1 MTLAGYKGNI
11 IIKKN
16 FKYRHFYYYGSKRN
30 GAFTMRKN
38 YIFGLFLCFILI
50 SFSFTA
56 CIKKKTDENSDVH
69 NTITPT
75 VTSTPTP
82 TIVAEETIKEPTPTI
97 PETEDTVEEII
108 SQTEALKMVQSK
120 IDERGYFV
128 ELFMDKLVIDDRSY
142 YVYHISD
149 GSSVIEPNV
158 IVDQV
163 SGEMLCYQSDGS
175 TAPFSDFPLYT
186 ETVDTPVKTNEFTK
200 EDAYE
205 KLNKLSAKTL
215 GLPEKLQQ
223 YTIEYDGWTTNV
235 KGMEC
240 YGINVFDVL
249 EENKTN
255 MGVYYVALDGTKMFM
270 FDSMLDDFV
279 ELEAN

>member
-1 MTLAGYKGNI
+1 
-11 IIKKN
+11 
-16 FKYRHFYYYGSKRN
+16 
-30 GAFTMRKN
+30 MRKK
-38 YIFGLFLCFILI
+38 YIFGLFLCFILL

-56 CIKKKTDENSDVH
+56 CIKKKSDENSDVH

-75 VTSTPTP
+75 ITSTPTP
-82 TIVAEETIKEPTPTI
+82 TMAVEETIEEPTPTI
-97 PETEDTVEEII
+97 PETTETVEEVI
-108 SQTEALKMVQSK
+108 SQSEALKMVQSK
-120 IDERGYFV
+120 IDRGYFV
-128 ELFMDKLVIDDRSY
+128 ELYMDNLVIGDRTY
-142 YVYHISD
+142 YEYHISD

-158 IVDQV
+158 IVDQA

-175 TAPFSDFPLYT
+175 TASFSEFPLYT
-186 ETVDTPVKTNEFTK
+186 EIVDVPVKTNEFTK
-200 EDAYE
+200 EDAYD

-249 EENKTN
+249 EEKKTN

-279 ELEAN
+279 ELETN